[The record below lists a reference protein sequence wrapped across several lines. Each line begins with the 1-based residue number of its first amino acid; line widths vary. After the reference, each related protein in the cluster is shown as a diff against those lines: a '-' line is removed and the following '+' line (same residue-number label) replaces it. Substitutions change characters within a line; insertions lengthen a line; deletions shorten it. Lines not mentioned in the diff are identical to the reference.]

1 MLAWGK
7 LWKKWEKRWVP
18 GTIRMEFSNRENL
31 QVLLSMSAR
40 RHFSEERGISARGPE
55 PDGQGQGAL
64 EQLHFADLDR
74 GLGICVVPD
83 VTGDFG
89 RVGLK
94 RSLEGFDRLEE

>member
-1 MLAWGK
+1 MLAWGE
-7 LWKKWEKRWVP
+7 LWKKWEMSWVP
-18 GTIRMEFSNRENL
+18 GTIRTQFSNRENL

-40 RHFSEERGISARGPE
+40 RHFSVELGISAQGPKPEGRGR
-55 PDGQGQGAL
+55 GAL
-64 EQLHFADLDR
+64 KQLHLADLNR